1 MIPISSNL
9 AIGGALALTIAAFA
23 GGWQVRSWRC
33 EAAMREY
40 EQAVQAEMDKRQQR
54 YDAVS
59 AQYEAERTNGQQQ
72 HTTRVDRINTIYKD
86 RIIPADCAVP
96 DDVRRL
102 LSEAVTSANTDTTGK
117 SGRTLPTATP
127 TPVPAD

>member
-1 MIPISSNL
+1 MLPIPNSWL
-9 AIGGALALTIAAFA
+9 MGGALGVTVLGFAA
-23 GGWQVRSWRC
+23 GWQVRSWRC
-33 EAAMREY
+33 DAALRDY

-72 HTTRVDRINTIYKD
+72 HSTRVDRISTIYKD

-96 DDVRRL
+96 DDVRGL
-102 LSEAVTSANTDTTGK
+102 LVEAVTSANTDATGK
-117 SGRTLPTATP
+117 SGNTLPAATP
-127 TPVPAD
+127 ATVPTD

>member
-1 MIPISSNL
+1 MLPIPSNL

-102 LSEAVTSANTDTTGK
+102 LSEAVASANTDTTGK

-127 TPVPAD
+127 APVPAD